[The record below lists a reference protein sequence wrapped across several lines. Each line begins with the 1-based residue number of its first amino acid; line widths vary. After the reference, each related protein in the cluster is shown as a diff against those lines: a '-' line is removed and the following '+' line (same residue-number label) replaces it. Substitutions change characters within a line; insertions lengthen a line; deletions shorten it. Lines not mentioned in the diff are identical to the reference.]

1 MDRYP
6 SIRVG
11 ASTSSNFKRD
21 VKDALEKIDSRPS
34 GSRLLQQIEGLATRE
49 KTVTIVEAGTG
60 QAPVATPRLTP
71 SQWQKLGSSPDQ
83 SQFEAALLKNAGG
96 SNWRKTRGTASEIPW
111 NKYTAEPDV
120 DSRGVP
126 IEGANPANAF
136 ITLAHELVHAK
147 HHLAG
152 TMMHGGGPVTRD
164 PSSARTDSGKEELRA
179 VGLGEYA
186 STREPSENSIRA
198 EHGLPQRTT
207 YARAGT
213 W

>member
-6 SIRVG
+6 SIQVG
-11 ASTSSNFKRD
+11 STSPSFRRD
-21 VKDALEKIDSRPS
+21 VKEALEKIDSRPS

-49 KTVTIVEAGTG
+49 KKVTIVEAQAG
-60 QAPVATPRLTP
+60 QAPVARPRLTP
-71 SQWQKLGSSPDQ
+71 SQIHKLPSSPTQ
-83 SQFEAALLKNAGG
+83 SQFEETLLKNAGG

-111 NKYTAEPDV
+111 NKYTAEPEV

-152 TMMHGGGPVTRD
+152 TMMYGGGPVTREA
-164 PSSARTDSGKEELRA
+164 SSSRTDAGREELRA

-186 STREPSENSIRA
+186 STGEPSENSIRA
-198 EHGLPQRTT
+198 EHGLPQRTS
-207 YARAGT
+207 YSRSGN